1 MPILFIESKS
11 NLESTLNK
19 RSIFI
24 FSFSF
29 EKHASLNSIPKFSEK
44 LNKAE
49 ATMSGALFRNAA
61 AQLIRRNSAASDPFV
76 KTGTRLQSR
85 PYLRSNQLPG
95 RPKQSRISPPSSS
108 GFCSSSSSSVGL
120 VGWYLGMVKSR
131 PVLTKGITSSLI
143 YIAADLSSQT
153 IVKKSSDSYDLVR
166 TARMGGYGLCV
177 LGPTLHCW
185 FNFMSRLLPR
195 QDFITTFKKMAM
207 GNIIYGPVM
216 MVTFFSLNAL
226 LQGEGGSDIVARL
239 KRDFL
244 PAMQNCV
251 MYWPVCDFITFKF
264 FPVHLQ
270 PLVSN
275 GFSYLWTIYMTYM
288 GNRKKPDAI
297 SS

>member
-1 MPILFIESKS
+1 
-11 NLESTLNK
+11 
-19 RSIFI
+19 
-24 FSFSF
+24 
-29 EKHASLNSIPKFSEK
+29 
-44 LNKAE
+44 
-49 ATMSGALFRNAA
+49 MSRALFRKATNDAA
-61 AQLIRRNSAASDPFV
+61 RLIRRSAAAEDPFG
-76 KTGTRLQSR
+76 KTSLALSNLRRLQSR
-85 PYLRSNQLPG
+85 PQFLGRGKQTGLP
-95 RPKQSRISPPSSS
+95 PPPPPPP
-108 GFCSSSSSSVGL
+108 SSSSVGF

-131 PVLTKGITSSLI
+131 PVLTKSVTSSLI

-185 FNFMSRLLPR
+185 FNFLSRLLPR

-207 GNIIYGPVM
+207 GNIIYGPIM

>member
-143 YIAADLSSQT
+143 YIAADLSSQ
-153 IVKKSSDSYDLVR
+153 
-166 TARMGGYGLCV
+166 V
-177 LGPTLHCW
+177 L
-185 FNFMSRLLPR
+185 
-195 QDFITTFKKMAM
+195 
-207 GNIIYGPVM
+207 
-216 MVTFFSLNAL
+216 TFF
-226 LQGEGGSDIVARL
+226 
-239 KRDFL
+239 
-244 PAMQNCV
+244 QN
-251 MYWPVCDFITFKF
+251 
-264 FPVHLQ
+264 
-270 PLVSN
+270 
-275 GFSYLWTIYMTYM
+275 
-288 GNRKKPDAI
+288 
-297 SS
+297 